1 MRNKSRKHIWPVPL
15 VMSMA
20 IIGALAAFLVLTNN
34 PGATMAHG
42 DVDDHAAACAA
53 MTDDERKQHDA
64 QALLDK
70 DAPCGEP
77 VAAGAPMA
85 PTGLTPSDITSDSI
99 TLTWAQTDPA
109 ADTFEVEVLDSAGAQ
124 VSTMAGVTGN
134 SYMITGLSPITTY
147 TLRVRGMNDVGPGAW
162 AESTATTRELS
173 PEERYDIRIL
183 DDEDVPP
190 VYIVDPDNVATITT
204 TTYPIEVEDVKL
216 EVSAL
221 DGTGAPLGASDED
234 VTLTVEVTPNDQA
247 EVLDSLGLDSSGLN
261 IGETLQGLITI
272 RGVDAGR
279 RIFSLDVR
287 CLAVGGQ
294 IDVEILDDQLNL
306 VAEAMILCAEPAVIE
321 DDVPGRSDLYTVTSY
336 GDWDLDNDGDVDDD
350 DVTDGFIIQ
359 DDEHGVAHRVHGS
372 LDLTGWTYRDEPV
385 VETDTQASGPDADPD
400 DVAYRL
406 GYHEKEHLTQRN
418 DPEEGQ
424 RTVEVLVGAP
434 NVQLTVTANE
444 EGPAYIRFLDKYMVP
459 FGTDVDEEE
468 SERGADV
475 VGLDSQGKLELT
487 NEVDLSNALALAYDQ
502 YRWTVPGDPDY
513 NAYLTGLV
521 LQSRLNLVA

>member
-1 MRNKSRKHIWPVPL
+1 MTNKTRKHMWPVSL
-15 VMSMA
+15 VVSVA
-20 IIGALAAFLVLTNN
+20 IIGALAAFLVLANN
-34 PGATMAHG
+34 PGAIMAQSGG
-42 DVDDHAAACAA
+42 DDPCAG
-53 MTDDERKQHDA
+53 MTEDERAAH
-64 QALLDK
+64 LVGGGE
-70 DAPCGEP
+70 CGEP

-85 PTGLTPSDITSDSI
+85 PTGLTTSDITSDSI

-147 TLRVRGMNDVGPGAW
+147 TLRVRGMNSVGDGAW

-359 DDEHGVAHRVHGS
+359 DDEHGVAHRVHDS

-385 VETDTQASGPDADPD
+385 VETDTQASGPDADHRRR
-400 DVAYRL
+400 RL
-406 GYHEKEHLTQRN
+406 SIG
-418 DPEEGQ
+418 
-424 RTVEVLVGAP
+424 
-434 NVQLTVTANE
+434 
-444 EGPAYIRFLDKYMVP
+444 I
-459 FGTDVDEEE
+459 
-468 SERGADV
+468 
-475 VGLDSQGKLELT
+475 
-487 NEVDLSNALALAYDQ
+487 
-502 YRWTVPGDPDY
+502 
-513 NAYLTGLV
+513 
-521 LQSRLNLVA
+521 SRRKST